1 VAPERGRERGVN
13 GSLGRGTIGERAES
27 HHSDTCYLTLD
38 EYWAALQPHLPSF
51 SPEEQ
56 RTAVTLYRELAKGRP
71 VDEARLAC
79 ALGMSTAEARALFQ
93 RESIKGLVYADSRG
107 LVLGFGGLA
116 AAPTMHHDLSTW
128 CAWDSLFIPEILG
141 RPARVASCDP
151 ESGEH
156 VHLIVT
162 PERIEWVEP
171 SEAVISFVRPDMQ
184 IFGTSAAKVM
194 ARFCHFIFFF
204 ASRSSGERWTAKK
217 PGTFLYSL
225 DEAFA
230 LAKRSNLNNFGAEP
244 TNSAYSVPLE
254 SNF

>member
-1 VAPERGRERGVN
+1 MPIPANP
-13 GSLGRGTIGERAES
+13 
-27 HHSDTCYLTLD
+27 TLD

-56 RTAVTLYRELAKGRP
+56 RTAVTLYRELAKGKP

-79 ALGMSTAEARALFQ
+79 ALGMSTAEARALLQ
-93 RESIKGLVYADSRG
+93 RDSIKGLVYADSRE
-107 LVLGFGGLA
+107 LVIGFGGLA
-116 AAPTMHHDLSTW
+116 AAPTMHHRIEIDGRDLSTW

-141 RPARVASCDP
+141 RPARVASRDP

-156 VHLIVT
+156 VRLVVT

-171 SEAVISFVRPDMQ
+171 NEAVISFIRPDAQ
-184 IFGTSAAKVM
+184 VFGISAANVM

-217 PGTFLYSL
+217 PG
-225 DEAFA
+225 
-230 LAKRSNLNNFGAEP
+230 
-244 TNSAYSVPLE
+244 
-254 SNF
+254 

>member
-1 VAPERGRERGVN
+1 MPILAN
-13 GSLGRGTIGERAES
+13 
-27 HHSDTCYLTLD
+27 LTLD

-56 RTAVTLYRELAKGRP
+56 RTAVTLYREHAKGRP

-79 ALGMSTAEARALFQ
+79 ALGMSTAEARALLQ

-116 AAPTMHHDLSTW
+116 ATPTMHHRFEVDGHDLSTW

-156 VHLIVT
+156 VRLVVT

-171 SEAVISFVRPDMQ
+171 SEAVISFVRPDTQ
-184 IFGTSAAKVM
+184 IFGTSAANVM
-194 ARFCHFIFFF
+194 ARFCHFVFFF

-217 PGTFLYSL
+217 PGTFL
-225 DEAFA
+225 
-230 LAKRSNLNNFGAEP
+230 
-244 TNSAYSVPLE
+244 NSPGFRACR
-254 SNF
+254 

>member
-1 VAPERGRERGVN
+1 MPIPAKP
-13 GSLGRGTIGERAES
+13 
-27 HHSDTCYLTLD
+27 TLD

-51 SPEEQ
+51 SLEEQ
-56 RTAVTLYRELAKGRP
+56 RAAIALYRELAKGEP
-71 VDEARLAC
+71 VDESRLAC
-79 ALGMSTAEARALFQ
+79 ALGMSTAEARALLQ
-93 RESIKGLVYADSRG
+93 RDSIKSLIYADSRG

-116 AAPTMHHDLSTW
+116 AAPTMHHHIEVGGRALSTW
-128 CAWDSLFIPEILG
+128 CAWDSLFIPEILQ
-141 RPARVASCDP
+141 RPVRVASRDP

-156 VHLIVT
+156 VRLVAT

-171 SEAVISFVRPDMQ
+171 NEAVISFIRPDAQ
-184 IFGTSAAKVM
+184 VFGTSAANVM

-230 LAKRSNLNNFGAEP
+230 LAKRSNLNNFGAELAGSR
-244 TNSAYSVPLE
+244 TEVL
-254 SNF
+254 